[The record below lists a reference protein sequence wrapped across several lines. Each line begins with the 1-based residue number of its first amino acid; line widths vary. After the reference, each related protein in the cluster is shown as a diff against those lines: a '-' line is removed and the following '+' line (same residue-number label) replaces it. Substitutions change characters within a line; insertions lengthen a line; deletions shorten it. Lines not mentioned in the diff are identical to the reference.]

1 MSIPS
6 PADPLTLGQH
16 LVSVLDSGARVATY
30 KLAVLVALLE
40 FSVES
45 VPEDHGSAV
54 DVDLDDLAE
63 RVVGLYWRQVRD
75 FDGHYL
81 RQSTQ
86 ARATIPDAV
95 REFAR
100 ATATAGRETPLDIA
114 ARRNLDLFREMI
126 KKVKLVLVQQP
137 LHRLQRVPGG
147 YAGAS
152 FLYDDNW
159 MHAKVGMTNVLARGN
174 RITLYPGVCFAL
186 ARLSSLLKPALMLAW
201 VDDVRRKNSFLD
213 DDVPDL
219 EGHLFGNSRVA
230 LIRPKAALIEAFG
243 PTCFYCSARVGSDAH
258 VDHVLPWS
266 RVGIDGLANLVLA
279 CPSCNT
285 SKSQLL
291 PERSHVLRAL
301 DRGRDSIT
309 ELAASIDWPVQFDRV
324 VTSARGLYASQ
335 PDGSPIWLGRNKI
348 TAMQVD
354 YSWLQGYH
362 IDVGNI
368 VAPE

>member
-16 LVSVLDSGARVATY
+16 LVSVLDTGARVATY

-40 FSVES
+40 FSVEN
-45 VPEDHGSAV
+45 VPDYHSSAV
-54 DVDLDDLAE
+54 DVDLDDLAA

-114 ARRNLDLFREMI
+114 SRRNPDLFREMI
-126 KKVKLVLVQQP
+126 KKVKLVLATQP
-137 LHRLQRVPGG
+137 LYRLQRVPGG
-147 YAGAS
+147 YAGES
-152 FLYDDNW
+152 FLYDDSW
-159 MHAKVGMTNVLARGN
+159 MSAKMGMTTVLAHGN

-186 ARLSSLLKPALMLAW
+186 ARLSALLKPALMLAW

-213 DDVPDL
+213 EDVPDL
-219 EGHLFGNSRVA
+219 EGHLFGNSRIA
-230 LIRPKAALIEAFG
+230 LIRPRAALIQAFG
-243 PTCFYCSARVGSDAH
+243 PSCFYCSTRVGPEAH

-291 PERSHVLRAL
+291 PARPHVLRAL

-309 ELAASIDWPVQFDRV
+309 ELAATIDWPVQFDRV

-335 PDGSPIWLGRNKI
+335 PVGSPIWLGRNKI
-348 TAMQVD
+348 TDLRVD
-354 YSWLQGYH
+354 FSWLQGYH
-362 IDVGNI
+362 IDLSNNFDHQ
-368 VAPE
+368 

>member
-6 PADPLTLGQH
+6 SADPLTLGQH

-40 FSVES
+40 FSVEN
-45 VPEDHGSAV
+45 VPHDHSSAV

-86 ARATIPDAV
+86 AKATIPDTV

-100 ATATAGRETPLDIA
+100 GTATAGRETPLDIA
-114 ARRNLDLFREMI
+114 ARRNPGLFREMV
-126 KKVKLVLVQQP
+126 KKVKLVLARQP
-137 LHRLQRVPGG
+137 LNRLQRVPGG
-147 YAGAS
+147 YAGES

-159 MHAKVGMTNVLARGN
+159 MSAKMSMSTVLAHGN

-201 VDDVRRKNSFLD
+201 VDDVRQKNSFLD

-219 EGHLFGNSRVA
+219 EGHLFGNNRIA
-230 LIRPKAALIEAFG
+230 LVRPKAALIEAFG
-243 PTCFYCSARVGSDAH
+243 PSCFYCSTRVGTEAH

-285 SKSQLL
+285 SKCQLL
-291 PERSHVLRAL
+291 PARSHVLRAL
-301 DRGRDSIT
+301 DRGCDSIT
-309 ELAASIDWPVQFDRV
+309 ELAATIDWPVQFDRV

-335 PDGSPIWLGRNKI
+335 PEGSPIWLGRNKI
-348 TAMQVD
+348 TALRVD
-354 YSWLQGYH
+354 FSWLQGYRIELSGIAEH
-362 IDVGNI
+362 
-368 VAPE
+368 E